1 MVTFITF
8 SAFCLVSL
16 ILWHVCTLGGGIC
29 ESFADWLF
37 GLVSSLVVTLLMSW
51 DLFLDPQMVGEGYWT
66 WTTVGWQLPGIPGI
80 PLQNF
85 LGWWLAGM
93 LLMFLL
99 DRLPRKTAND
109 SAPNTL
115 LLWTYASNVL
125 GAVVFFD
132 RPAVAIW
139 GGVAMGIVII
149 PWAWRLWSQPEW

>member
-1 MVTFITF
+1 
-8 SAFCLVSL
+8 
-16 ILWHVCTLGGGIC
+16 
-29 ESFADWLF
+29 
-37 GLVSSLVVTLLMSW
+37 
-51 DLFLDPQMVGEGYWT
+51 
-66 WTTVGWQLPGIPGI
+66 
-80 PLQNF
+80 
-85 LGWWLAGM
+85 M

-125 GAVVFFD
+125 GAAVFFD
-132 RPAVAIW
+132 RPTVAIW

>member
-1 MVTFITF
+1 
-8 SAFCLVSL
+8 
-16 ILWHVCTLGGGIC
+16 
-29 ESFADWLF
+29 
-37 GLVSSLVVTLLMSW
+37 
-51 DLFLDPQMVGEGYWT
+51 
-66 WTTVGWQLPGIPGI
+66 
-80 PLQNF
+80 
-85 LGWWLAGM
+85 M

-125 GAVVFFD
+125 GAAVFFD